1 MSFVS
6 EEIKKLQSR
15 IIELEKQEQQEN
27 ETLNKNSITHN
38 FTIITDLLTEKK
50 TSIKN
55 NNYSKNIPLARYY
68 DEELVTH
75 LEAIYNILQ
84 ILDTRLSKIE
94 NAK

>member
-1 MSFVS
+1 MSFIS
-6 EEIKKLQSR
+6 EEIIKLQLR
-15 IIELEKQEQQEN
+15 IIELEKQQQIEN

-55 NNYSKNIPLARYY
+55 NRYSKNVPLARYY

-84 ILDTRLSKIE
+84 ILDSRIRKIE
-94 NAK
+94 NNK

>member
-6 EEIKKLQSR
+6 EEIIKLQLR
-15 IIELEKQEQQEN
+15 IIELENQQQIEN

-38 FTIITDLLTEKK
+38 FTIITDLLTKKK

-55 NNYSKNIPLARYY
+55 NRYSKNVPLARYY
-68 DEELVTH
+68 DEEFVTH

-84 ILDTRLSKIE
+84 ILDSRIRKIE
-94 NAK
+94 NNK

>member
-6 EEIKKLQSR
+6 EEITKLQLR
-15 IIELEKQEQQEN
+15 IIELEKQQQIEN

-55 NNYSKNIPLARYY
+55 NRYSKNVPLARYY

-84 ILDTRLSKIE
+84 ILDTRLCKIE